1 MANRSIVVPKIAS
14 QYGDARLY
22 EVLNDIVRQ
31 ASIRANE
38 IDSAVTAVSSALMAR
53 VPTGSGMIWYTA
65 TAPDGWVLCDG
76 SAVGRVGANAGIFA
90 LLGTT
95 YGVGD
100 GSTTFNLPDL
110 RQKFPLGKAA
120 AGTGSTLAGTGGAID
135 HLHAVD
141 PPNTTS
147 GANSTVRTVCVAT
160 PTVDVAGRTHTHDV
174 DVASFNSGAANP
186 PFLVVNFI
194 IKQ

>member
-135 HLHAVD
+135 HVHTVD
-141 PPNTTS
+141 PPSTTS
-147 GANSTVRTVCVAT
+147 GVPSDQTTVCVAT
-160 PTVDVAGRTHTHDV
+160 PTVNVGSRIHTHDV

>member
-1 MANRSIVVPKIAS
+1 MAARDIVVPKIAS
-14 QYGDARLY
+14 QYGNPSLY
-22 EVLNDIVRQ
+22 ETLKDIVRQ

-38 IDSAVTAVSSALMAR
+38 IDSAVTAASSALVAR

-120 AGTGSTLAGTGGAID
+120 AGTGSTLAGT
-135 HLHAVD
+135 
-141 PPNTTS
+141 
-147 GANSTVRTVCVAT
+147 
-160 PTVDVAGRTHTHDV
+160 
-174 DVASFNSGAANP
+174 
-186 PFLVVNFI
+186 
-194 IKQ
+194 

>member
-110 RQKFPLGKAA
+110 RQRFPLGKAA

-135 HLHAVD
+135 HVHTVD
-141 PPNTTS
+141 PPSTTS
-147 GANSTVRTVCVAT
+147 GVPSDQTTVCVAT
-160 PTVDVAGRTHTHDV
+160 PTVNVGSHIHTHDV

>member
-76 SAVGRVGANAGIFA
+76 SAVGRVGANAGVFA

-110 RQKFPLGKAA
+110 RQRFPIGKAA

-135 HLHAVD
+135 HVHTVD
-141 PPNTTS
+141 PPSTTS
-147 GANSTVRTVCVAT
+147 GVPSDQTTVCVAT
-160 PTVDVAGRTHTHDV
+160 PTVNVGSRIHTHDV

>member
-110 RQKFPLGKAA
+110 RQRFPLGKAA

-135 HLHAVD
+135 HVHTVD
-141 PPNTTS
+141 PPSTTS
-147 GANSTVRTVCVAT
+147 GVPSDQTTVCVAT
-160 PTVDVAGRTHTHDV
+160 PTVNVGSRIHTHDV

>member
-1 MANRSIVVPKIAS
+1 
-14 QYGDARLY
+14 
-22 EVLNDIVRQ
+22 
-31 ASIRANE
+31 
-38 IDSAVTAVSSALMAR
+38 MAR

-76 SAVGRVGANAGIFA
+76 SAVGRVGANAGVFA

-110 RQKFPLGKAA
+110 RQRFPLGKAA

-135 HLHAVD
+135 HVHTVD
-141 PPNTTS
+141 PPSTTS
-147 GANSTVRTVCVAT
+147 GVPSDQTTVCVAT
-160 PTVDVAGRTHTHDV
+160 PTVNVGSRIHTHDV

>member
-76 SAVGRVGANAGIFA
+76 SAVGRVGANAGVFA

-110 RQKFPLGKAA
+110 RQRFPLGKAA

-135 HLHAVD
+135 HVHTVD
-141 PPNTTS
+141 PPSTTS
-147 GANSTVRTVCVAT
+147 GVPSDQTTVCVAT
-160 PTVDVAGRTHTHDV
+160 PTVNVGSRIHTHDV